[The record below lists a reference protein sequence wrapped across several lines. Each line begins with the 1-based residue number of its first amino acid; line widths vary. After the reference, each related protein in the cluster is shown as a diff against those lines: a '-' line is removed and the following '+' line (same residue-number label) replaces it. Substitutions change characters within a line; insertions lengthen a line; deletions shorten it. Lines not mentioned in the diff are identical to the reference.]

1 MNKVIEN
8 GFVAVLYSPGYGAGW
23 STWNYEDGLDETL
36 LFHPALVEMV
46 RNNRQNEIDTDWL
59 VKNLGEE
66 FRNVYCGG
74 AMGLEIE
81 WLPEGTIFRVE
92 EYDGSE
98 SIVIISD
105 KTTYKA

>member
-8 GFVAVLYSPGYGAGW
+8 GLVAVPYSPGFGAGW
-23 STWNYEDGLDETL
+23 STWNFNEELNETL
-36 LFHPALVEMV
+36 LFHPTLVEMV
-46 RNNRQNEIDTDWL
+46 RNDRQNEIDEDWL
-59 VKNLGEE
+59 VENFGER

-74 AMGLEIE
+74 ARDLDIE

-98 SIVIISD
+98 SITIISYE
-105 KTTYKA
+105 TTYKA

>member
-23 STWNYEDGLDETL
+23 STWNYEDRLDETL

-46 RNNRQNEIDTDWL
+46 RNNRQNEIDKDWL

-74 AMGLEIE
+74 ATELEIE

-92 EYDGSE
+92 EYDGNE